1 MWVLIDPPAVEIT
14 RRDRVR
20 THKGGTAYLF
30 VAPSH
35 DIPKKKSEI
44 QEIHVVITAAPFSS
58 LQPRNSL

>member
-35 DIPKKKSEI
+35 DIPKKK
-44 QEIHVVITAAPFSS
+44 
-58 LQPRNSL
+58 RNSGNPRRHHCCSVFFPATP